1 MSGITSSVGLFSGID
16 TASLIESLIAVES
29 RPKILIQQRIAQLQL
44 EQSGFLD
51 INGRLNNLRTAASS
65 LRTDD
70 IFNTTSAGT
79 TNENV
84 LTASADSGATVG
96 SYSFIVDR
104 LVSTRQLLSR
114 GFADRDTTA
123 PNATSFSFESVAARL
138 DRDVSLS
145 SLNGGDGVERGEI
158 RITDSDGQSA
168 NIDLSKA
175 ATVNDVLDEI
185 NNNEDINVTASIRDG
200 RFVLTDGNGGNVAVA
215 ERGGGSTAASLGL
228 TGSATGQLNGSN
240 VFYLASNS
248 ALSSLNDGNG
258 VFINEATTG
267 ASFNFIITVN
277 DGSGDTAI
285 NINLGDVI
293 EDQIPDGET
302 DAVPTTVEAAVG
314 TIGAALDRINSTL
327 ADEGVT
333 DLTAQIS
340 ADGNSIELV
349 NNTGLDVT
357 ITEAGTGTTASDL
370 GLTTDTT
377 TNATTIQGDR
387 VLAGLGSTLLS
398 NLNGGSGVD
407 GDGTLN
413 ITARDGAVFNFSL
426 DLDSTSDDLLQQ
438 IEAAT
443 GGAITGSLSEA
454 GTGIVLN
461 DTTAGSGNLIITGT
475 SGQDTA
481 ESLGISTGP
490 TGVAASTVSS
500 GNLQQAYVTL
510 ATSVDALNGGKG
522 IGTGE
527 FRITDSSGAS
537 ATVSLGDDVDNV
549 DELLNEIN
557 SRSLTVQARINA
569 NGDGIELYDTNTS
582 GTQNIQVEDVS
593 GIVAKSLN
601 IAGESEGVG
610 ADNVIDGS
618 YETTITFDPTDTLE
632 DVAQKIND
640 VQPGATATVIN
651 DGSGANAFRLSIT
664 STSSGSAGR
673 FVLDTNGFDLGLDT
687 LDEGNDARVF
697 FGSSDPA
704 KAVLLSSSSN
714 TLDGVIDG
722 TSIDLKGTSDDPV
735 TLNIQRDTASI
746 EEKVNDFLSAFNS
759 VVERIDFNT
768 RFDAE
773 TNARGSFLGDST
785 TQRLRQ
791 NLFAAI
797 QAPGQGLTGQFTS
810 LVQVGVTIGSGGTL
824 SLDSAKFREA
834 LETDPEAVE
843 ARFVAREFEDGTA
856 GQTPIFNEA
865 GEQVGTVTDPEATLG
880 FTRQGVAGILE
891 ELANSYTNSVDGIF
905 TNRTDSLKTQI
916 DLQEGRIEAF
926 DVRLANRR
934 EVLGREFLA
943 MERAIGSLQ
952 TQQASLGQIQSLG

>member
-16 TASLIESLIAVES
+16 TASLIESLLAVES
-29 RPKILIQQRIAQLQL
+29 RPKILVQQRIAQLQL
-44 EQSGFLD
+44 QQSGFLD
-51 INGRLNNLRTAASS
+51 INGRLNTLRSTAAS

-70 IFNTTSAGT
+70 IFNTTNAGT
-79 TNENV
+79 SDEDV
-84 LTASADSGATVG
+84 LTASAGPRSTVG

-123 PNATSFSFESVAARL
+123 LNAGSFSFESVAARL

-145 SLNGGDGVERGEI
+145 ALNGGDGVERGEI
-158 RITDSDGQSA
+158 RITDSDGSSA

-175 ATVNDVLDEI
+175 ATVNDVLDAI
-185 NNNEDINVTASIRDG
+185 NNAEDINVTASIRDG
-200 RFVLTDGNGGNVAVA
+200 RFILSDNNGGNVAVA
-215 ERGGGSTAASLGL
+215 ERNGGTTAASLGL
-228 TGSATGQLNGSN
+228 TGSATGQLDGSN
-240 VFYLASNS
+240 VFYLAENT

-258 VFINEATTG
+258 VFINKATTD
-267 ASFNFIITVN
+267 ASFNFTITVN
-277 DGSGDTAI
+277 DGSGDTAV
-285 NINLGDVI
+285 NINLSDVL
-293 EDQIPDGET
+293 EDET
-302 DAVPTTVEAAVG
+302 DDEGVVTTNTVEAAVG
-314 TIGAALDRINSTL
+314 TIGGAITRINDAL
-327 ADEGVT
+327 AAEGVT

-357 ITEAGTGTTASDL
+357 VTEAGSGTTASDL

-377 TNATTIQGDR
+377 TSATTIEGSR

-398 NLNGGSGVD
+398 NLNGGAGVA

-413 ITARDGAVFNFSL
+413 ITARDGSVFNLTL

-438 IEAAT
+438 IETAT

-454 GTGIVLN
+454 GTGIVLT

-475 SGQDTA
+475 TGSDTA

-490 TGVAASTVSS
+490 TGIASSTVSS

-510 ATSVDALNGGKG
+510 GTSVDALNGGKG

-537 ATVSLGDDVDNV
+537 ASVNLGEDVTNV
-549 DELLNEIN
+549 RQLIDEIN
-557 SRSLTVQARINA
+557 SRGLTVQARINS
-569 NGDGIELYDTNTS
+569 NGDGIELYDTNTA
-582 GTQNIQVEDVS
+582 GTQTIKVEDVS

-601 IAGESEGVG
+601 IAGESESAG
-610 ADNVIDGS
+610 ANNVIDGS
-618 YETTITFDPTDTLE
+618 YEITIEFDPTDTLE
-632 DVAQKIND
+632 DIAEKINA

-664 STSSGSAGR
+664 STSSGTAGR
-673 FVLDTNGFDLGLDT
+673 FVIDTNGFDLGLDT

-722 TSIDLKGTSDDPV
+722 TSIDLKGTSTDPV
-735 TLNIQRDTASI
+735 TLNIQRDTAGI
-746 EEKVNDFLSAFNS
+746 EAKVNEFLDAFNG
-759 VVERIDFNT
+759 VIERIDFQT
-768 RFDAE
+768 RFDSE
-773 TNARGSFLGDST
+773 TNARGSLLGDST
-785 TQRLRQ
+785 AQRLRQ
-791 NLFAAI
+791 NLFSAI

-810 LVQVGVTIGSGGTL
+810 LVEVGVTIGSGGTL

-834 LETDPEAVE
+834 LESDPEAVE
-843 ARFVAREFEDGTA
+843 ALFVARELEEGTA

-865 GEQVGTVTDPEATLG
+865 GEQVGTVTDPEATPG

-891 ELANSYTNSVDGIF
+891 ELANSYTNSLDGII
-905 TNRTDSLKTQI
+905 TNRTNSLRDQI
-916 DLQEGRIEAF
+916 DLQEDRIEAF
-926 DVRLANRR
+926 DIRLENRR
-934 EVLGREFLA
+934 EVLSREFLA
-943 MERAIGSLQ
+943 MERAIGALQ
-952 TQQASLGQIQSLG
+952 TQQASLGQIQSIG

>member
-16 TASLIESLIAVES
+16 SASLIESLLAVES
-29 RPKILIQQRIAQLQL
+29 RPKILVQQRIAQLQL
-44 EQSGFLD
+44 QQSGFLD
-51 INGRLNNLRTAASS
+51 INGRLNSLRSAAAS

-79 TNENV
+79 SDEDV
-84 LTASADSGATVG
+84 LTASAGPRSTVG

-123 PNATSFSFESVAARL
+123 LNAGSFSFESVAARL

-145 SLNGGDGVERGEI
+145 ALNGGDGVERGEI
-158 RITDSDGQSA
+158 RITDSDGSSA

-175 ATVNDVLDEI
+175 ATVNDVLDAI
-185 NNNEDINVTASIRDG
+185 NNAEDINVTASIRDG
-200 RFVLTDGNGGNVAVA
+200 RFILTDNNGGNVAIA
-215 ERGGGSTAASLGL
+215 ERNGGTTAASLGL
-228 TGSATGQLNGSN
+228 TGSATGELAGAN
-240 VFYLASNS
+240 VFYLAQSS
-248 ALSSLNDGNG
+248 SLASLNDGNG
-258 VFINEATTG
+258 IFIRQQAGTG
-267 ASFNFIITVN
+267 VYDFTITVN

-285 NINLGDVI
+285 RVNLGEVQ
-293 EDQIPDGET
+293 EEQTNEGET
-302 DAVPTTVEAAVG
+302 EFVTLEGAVG
-314 TIGAALDRINSTL
+314 TLEGALDRINNAL

-333 DLTAQIS
+333 NLTAQIS

-349 NNTGLDVT
+349 NPTGLDVT
-357 ITEAGTGTTASDL
+357 VTEFSDGTTARDL
-370 GLTTDTT
+370 GLTVDQTSSDTT
-377 TNATTIQGDR
+377 IEGSR
-387 VLAGLGSTLLS
+387 ILAGLGSTLLR
-398 NLNGGSGVD
+398 NLNGGSGVA
-407 GDGTLN
+407 GDGSLS
-413 ITARDGAVFNFSL
+413 ITARDGSVFNFSL
-426 DLDSTSDDLLQQ
+426 DLDSTSDDLLAQ

-475 SGQDTA
+475 TGQDTA

-490 TGVAASTVSS
+490 TGVASSTLSS

-510 ATSVDALNGGKG
+510 GTSLDALNGGKG
-522 IGTGE
+522 LGTGE
-527 FRITDSSGAS
+527 FRITDSSGQS
-537 ATVSLGDDVDNV
+537 QTVRIGDDTTNV
-549 DELLNEIN
+549 RQLLNAIN
-557 SRSLTVQARINA
+557 SRGLSVQARINS

-582 GTQNIQVEDVS
+582 GTQTIKVEDVS
-593 GIVAKSLN
+593 GVVAKSLN
-601 IAGESEGVG
+601 IAGESESAG
-610 ADNVIDGS
+610 ANNVIDGS
-618 YETTITFDPTDTLE
+618 YETTIEFDPTDTLQ
-632 DVAQKIND
+632 DVAEKINA

-664 STSSGSAGR
+664 STSSGTAGR
-673 FVLDTNGFDLGLDT
+673 FVIDTNGFDLGLDT

-722 TSIDLKGTSDDPV
+722 TSIDLKGTSTDPV
-735 TLNIQRDTASI
+735 TLNIQRDTAGI
-746 EEKVNDFLSAFNS
+746 EAKVNEFLDAFNG
-759 VVERIDFNT
+759 VIERIDFQT
-768 RFDAE
+768 RFDSE
-773 TNARGSFLGDST
+773 TNARGSLLGDST
-785 TQRLRQ
+785 AQRLRQ
-791 NLFAAI
+791 NLFSAI

-810 LVQVGVTIGSGGTL
+810 LVEVGVTIGSGGTL

-834 LETDPEAVE
+834 LEADPEAVE
-843 ARFVAREFEDGTA
+843 ALFVARELEEGTA

-891 ELANSYTNSVDGIF
+891 ELADSYINSVDGIL
-905 TNRTDSLKTQI
+905 TNRTNSLRDQI

-926 DVRLANRR
+926 DVRLENRR
-934 EVLGREFLA
+934 EVLSRQFLA
-943 MERAIGSLQ
+943 MERAIGALQ
-952 TQQASLGQIQSLG
+952 TQQASLGQIQSIG